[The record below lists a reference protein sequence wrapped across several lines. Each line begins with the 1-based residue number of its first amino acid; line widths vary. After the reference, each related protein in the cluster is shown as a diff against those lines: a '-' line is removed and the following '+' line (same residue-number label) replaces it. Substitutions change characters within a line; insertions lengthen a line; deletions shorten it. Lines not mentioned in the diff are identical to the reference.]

1 MSRKLMLLLACGALA
16 LAAGCGGGNE
26 GDGGGQAPP
35 AATQATERE
44 GAGTD
49 TAARTAEEAAG
60 GEVEIKMR
68 NIAFDPKDATVRVG
82 QPVKWKNEDAVD
94 HNAVATSGASFKS
107 TDFGKGG
114 TYEFTPEKA
123 GTIKY
128 TCTLHPGM
136 DGTLKVTG

>member
-16 LAAGCGGGNE
+16 LAAGCGGGDE

-60 GEVEIKMR
+60 GEVAIKMR
-68 NIAFDPKDATVRVG
+68 NTAF
-82 QPVKWKNEDAVD
+82 
-94 HNAVATSGASFKS
+94 
-107 TDFGKGG
+107 
-114 TYEFTPEKA
+114 
-123 GTIKY
+123 
-128 TCTLHPGM
+128 
-136 DGTLKVTG
+136 